1 MIKRAPS
8 AHSKEESRRLEA
20 MFHAHFD
27 LIWCY
32 LRRLGVEAS
41 SVDDRAQEVFIV
53 AARRTADIEQGRER
67 SFLLATA
74 FRVASEA
81 RRESARRR
89 AHAADGEA
97 FAALVSPQPN
107 PEENAQRAQMRA
119 LLDRVLEAMP
129 ADIRAVFVL
138 FELEGMATREIA
150 EALELPMG
158 TVASRLR
165 RAREIYEEQTARLA
179 RKVAR

>member
-1 MIKRAPS
+1 MIKMPPA
-8 AHSKEESRRLEA
+8 AHSKEGSRRLEA
-20 MFHAHFD
+20 MFREHFD
-27 LIWCY
+27 LIWRY

-41 SVDDRAQEVFIV
+41 VVDDRAQEVFIV
-53 AARRTADIEQGRER
+53 AARRTADIEEGRER

-81 RRESARRR
+81 RRESARHR
-89 AHAADGEA
+89 ARAADGEA
-97 FAALVSPQPN
+97 LAALASPLPS
-107 PEENAQRAQMRA
+107 PEENALRAQMRA
-119 LLDRVLEAMP
+119 LLDRVLDEMP

-150 EALELPMG
+150 DALELPMG

-165 RAREIYEEQTARLA
+165 RGREIYERHAARLS
-179 RKVAR
+179 RKEAP

>member
-1 MIKRAPS
+1 VIRRVPA

-20 MFHAHFD
+20 MFHDHFD
-27 LIWCY
+27 LVWRY

-53 AARRTADIEQGRER
+53 AARRTRDIELGRER

-74 FRVASEA
+74 FRIASEA
-81 RRESARRR
+81 RRENVRRH
-89 AHAADGEA
+89 AHTADTEELAG
-97 FAALVSPQPN
+97 LTSPLPS
-107 PEENAQRAQMRA
+107 PEENAQCAEMRA

-138 FELEGMATREIA
+138 FELERMATREVA
-150 EALELPMG
+150 EALRLPMG

-165 RAREIYEEQTARLA
+165 RGREIYADQAARFA
-179 RKVAR
+179 GKAAS